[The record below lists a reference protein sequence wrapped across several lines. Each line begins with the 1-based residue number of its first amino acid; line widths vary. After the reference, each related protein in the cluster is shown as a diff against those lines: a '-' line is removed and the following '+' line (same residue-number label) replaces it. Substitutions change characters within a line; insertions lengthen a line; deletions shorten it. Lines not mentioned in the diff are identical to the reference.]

1 MKLKALTFYAN
12 KMMTIR
18 PNQIIEVDENMGTYL
33 IKTFPDWF
41 EVIEETKEESVSNS
55 GVENKVIETPKRKR
69 GRPKKE

>member
-12 KMMTIR
+12 KMMTVK

-41 EVIEETKEESVSNS
+41 EVIEETKEESASNS
-55 GVENKVIETPKRKR
+55 EVENKVIETPKRKR

>member
-12 KMMTIR
+12 KMMTVR

-41 EVIEETKEESVSNS
+41 EVIEETKEESASNS
-55 GVENKVIETPKRKR
+55 EVENKVIATPKRKR